1 MSRARNEQKNL
12 ESVLDSQ
19 SPSSSKNA
27 SSIEDASLI
36 EDSAVVLAKQKEKG
50 KEKALFSTRRLSRT
64 ARGHNLKTSQSQS
77 DLYFNLDKRSSTEQ
91 RAHKKSA
98 VEQSTAGQSAVKQST
113 AGQSAAKQLAAR
125 EETMEHEPIFS
136 LTLDRL
142 SVEDRF
148 GREELYEEDE
158 AENDSLKIG
167 GAFETDA
174 PFEMEALFQKTGPDQ
189 NRTVDPFNGRRWYAD
204 QDLEEK
210 KTLEVTSFGQGDA
223 PSLWQGMVE
232 MFRESSL
239 HKKFQ
244 TSRVLWLSVMVIG
257 LSVFAAALNVG
268 LSGCTRSFQL
278 TNQTF
283 VMELGTDV
291 YANPSLYIENADQV
305 DLSNLSIEPRSP
317 GITIADNRFITVSL
331 DYLGVGSYD
340 FVLKDG
346 EAETPFVIK
355 VKDTKPPTLK
365 NSVEAI
371 EIGWGQKVDW
381 NEVFGATDL
390 SGVYYEPS
398 LDFETTVGE
407 HTVEVKIRDR
417 FGNAVVKTVKV
428 TVIQ

>member
-19 SPSSSKNA
+19 SPSSLKNA

-36 EDSAVVLAKQKEKG
+36 EDSAVLLAKQKEKG
-50 KEKALFSTRRLSRT
+50 KEEGKEKTLFSTRRLSRT
-64 ARGHNLKTSQSQS
+64 ARRHNLKTSQSQS
-77 DLYFNLDKRSSTEQ
+77 DLYFNLGKRSSTEQ
-91 RAHKKSA
+91 RAQKKSA
-98 VEQSTAGQSAVKQST
+98 VEQSTAGQSA
-113 AGQSAAKQLAAR
+113 AKQPAAR

-189 NRTVDPFNGRRWYAD
+189 NRTVDPFNGRRWYTD
-204 QDLEEK
+204 LDLEEK

-239 HKKFQ
+239 HKKLQ

-257 LSVFAAALNVG
+257 LSVFAAVLNVG

-346 EAETPFVIK
+346 DAETPFVIK